1 MIFCSRWRQGKVQI
15 SPSMATSPQESVHL
29 RGLMAAPSLPRDP
42 SHRVVQMGM
51 SYLPSTPG
59 GTALFSWGGR
69 GNRSGWAVAQEPR
82 TTSPPTPRLFLHRHS
97 LLEGRLRKVTFL
109 FAFGFAFFFIFTV
122 VFLPSLFK
130 RRNNSHPTICSSIT
144 WVFRFS
150 EFWKS
155 LLQHYFHCSPFLVIL
170 FLPTVNFSS
179 QILSCPVH
187 HHTFIF
193 RNAMNFPLCVALALF
208 LRYWYSAFTVSI
220 LNNGAV
226 WALVGY
232 FFFFLIQSLFRRV
245 LRFPELTFD
254 FCDLFIKF
262 TEMWLQKMTIRKFYF
277 SNNIEFEL
285 QSYTLCNSKG
295 EFWWMFCGHP
305 MSNIC

>member
-15 SPSMATSPQESVHL
+15 SPSMATSPQERVHL

-305 MSNIC
+305 MLNIC